1 MDNLPLTL
9 SIIALFLLTIG
20 IIYLI
25 FFFPKRQ
32 QKLLKLHFDSLSNQ
46 QKEASKPEETD
57 EEIKKTALELKQK
70 IEEISQKIETNEK
83 IAKVLLENVDKSIK
97 GEIVNQQKLFQEK
110 NKELSEKLNK
120 DLELRLNNNQQL
132 IKTHLENLN
141 KGISQPLEKLNSVL
155 LHSGK
160 RGI

>member
-1 MDNLPLTL
+1 MDSLPLTL
-9 SIIALFLLTIG
+9 SIIALLLLTIG

-25 FFFPKRQ
+25 FLFPKRQ

-46 QKEASKPEETD
+46 QKEASKLEENNEET
-57 EEIKKTALELKQK
+57 KKTALELKEK
-70 IEEISQKIETNEK
+70 IEEISQKLETNEK

>member
-1 MDNLPLTL
+1 M
-9 SIIALFLLTIG
+9 
-20 IIYLI
+20 
-25 FFFPKRQ
+25 
-32 QKLLKLHFDSLSNQ
+32 
-46 QKEASKPEETD
+46 
-57 EEIKKTALELKQK
+57 
-70 IEEISQKIETNEK
+70 EEISQKLETNEK
-83 IAKVLLENVDKSIK
+83 IGKVLLENVDKNIR

-120 DLELRLNNNQQL
+120 DLEICLNNNQQL

-160 RGI
+160 RGT